1 MATPSRSEF
10 EDELQADA
18 ERVCRPHPANATA
31 AASPETLRDIAK
43 QKSLQGHPFVRLA
56 LRNAA
61 AEIERLKKDQHSLRA
76 TIRRY
81 RSAAKACGTIVYM
94 AEHPEE
100 LEANHEPFV

>member
-61 AEIERLKKDQHSLRA
+61 DEMERLRA
-76 TIRRY
+76 ERDKIVKWLDRPRYFGDRYVREGYDTATDDVRR
-81 RSAAKACGTIVYM
+81 ILD
-94 AEHPEE
+94 AE
-100 LEANHEPFV
+100 